1 MARRAL
7 FAVAG
12 FFSLCLPLFA
22 QQADRIDTFSTLNRS
37 VLRHPSLTLSDER
50 LFSFSGAVVP
60 PLFFNWIGFTTLP
73 DLLPELSATRLR
85 SASAR
90 QAERRGY
97 SKDSSKE
104 VVEVRPNLFDYAS
117 GEVGFLY
124 GRSTGKYGRDYMQGY
139 IFGEVGD
146 DKFHISVGASY
157 EESNGR
163 VPRLRR

>member
-1 MARRAL
+1 MARRAA

-12 FFSLCLPLFA
+12 FFSVCLPLSA
-22 QQADRIDTFSTLNRS
+22 QQEDRIDTFSTLNSS
-37 VLRHPSLTLSDER
+37 VLRHPSLTLSDGR

-60 PLFFNWIGFTTLP
+60 PSFFNWMDPTPDFLP
-73 DLLPELSATRLR
+73 ALSAPEQSGRATT
-85 SASAR
+85 SKTS
-90 QAERRGY
+90 

-104 VVEVRPNLFDYAS
+104 VVDVRPNLFDYAS

-146 DKFHISVGASY
+146 DKFRISVGASY

-163 VPRLRR
+163 IPRLRR